1 MTALSLAVNSHD
13 RLNTINSIVHLFD
26 HDDENMHNE
35 EIRQGAANA
44 LCQKLMIA
52 MAKCNSKHYQSSNK
66 SEIVEVSLVCK
77 ALRFTYRCSA
87 IVKDESFRQIGNDL
101 LPLLCS
107 VVTLCLDILVTSPH
121 QNKDLGRIDQ
131 TGSIIRPPF
140 DSQSSDEQKR
150 VSGTRIDITLETEA
164 LEGALGALRN
174 LSCVPSAELLMSKH
188 VGFLDLLLR
197 VDNDLNI
204 SIDAKVNALNVIV
217 NLAHSYVNKVLMVEN
232 TKLLDML
239 VQWARHG
246 EDMIRNAAA
255 CGLQNLTAH
264 DENILTIIK
273 HDGIIQASLDLLND
287 SNYETREFATG
298 TIQNLSVAKKNAL
311 PLASFKSGSVVKELL
326 KVITKDKHEIA
337 RNRSVWTLGNIMC
350 LGTLFIIKIDG
361 VIDTLAVAAAKD
373 SMEETRIQAAVVLK
387 MCVSLLS
394 KKLDATISQAS

>member
-1 MTALSLAVNSHD
+1 
-13 RLNTINSIVHLFD
+13 
-26 HDDENMHNE
+26 
-35 EIRQGAANA
+35 
-44 LCQKLMIA
+44 
-52 MAKCNSKHYQSSNK
+52 
-66 SEIVEVSLVCK
+66 
-77 ALRFTYRCSA
+77 
-87 IVKDESFRQIGNDL
+87 
-101 LPLLCS
+101 
-107 VVTLCLDILVTSPH
+107 
-121 QNKDLGRIDQ
+121 
-131 TGSIIRPPF
+131 
-140 DSQSSDEQKR
+140 
-150 VSGTRIDITLETEA
+150 
-164 LEGALGALRN
+164 
-174 LSCVPSAELLMSKH
+174 
-188 VGFLDLLLR
+188 
-197 VDNDLNI
+197 
-204 SIDAKVNALNVIV
+204 
-217 NLAHSYVNKVLMVEN
+217 
-232 TKLLDML
+232 ML